1 MIRFICFL
9 FYYPFQIT
17 ADIIDWSAYVKILD
31 ILLEKTSKVLRTKCD
46 CYVSDTIVSE
56 DDVTYASMIA
66 KVLVP
71 EFKEEI
77 GLPEVEQYV
86 TKFVNIVNALPIITG
101 PGGVI
106 DKIECVLFCADWWW
120 FGIKANGSA

>member
-17 ADIIDWSAYVKILD
+17 ADIIDLFGYVKILD
-31 ILLEKTSKVLRTKCD
+31 IILKKTSKALRTKCN
-46 CYVSDTIVSE
+46 CYVSDIIASE

-77 GLPEVEQYV
+77 GLPEVEHL
-86 TKFVNIVNALPIITG
+86 TKFVNIVNALPING
-101 PGGVI
+101 SGAI
-106 DKIECVLFCADWWW
+106 DK
-120 FGIKANGSA
+120 

>member
-77 GLPEVEQYV
+77 GLPEVEQYL
-86 TKFVNIVNALPIITG
+86 TKFVNIVNALPIIIG
-101 PGGVI
+101 SGVI
-106 DKIECVLFCADWWW
+106 DKIKCVLFCADWWW

>member
-1 MIRFICFL
+1 
-9 FYYPFQIT
+9 
-17 ADIIDWSAYVKILD
+17 VKILD
-31 ILLEKTSKVLRTKCD
+31 ILLEKTCKALRTKCD

-77 GLPEVEQYV
+77 GLPEVEQYL
-86 TKFVNIVNALPIITG
+86 TKFVDIFNALPII
-101 PGGVI
+101 I
-106 DKIECVLFCADWWW
+106 DLE
-120 FGIKANGSA
+120 